1 MLPNLLPRN
10 PAIFSGYS
18 MSWPDFQQLAMALSP
33 PLAHYAALEP
43 QLDEEYVS
51 EFDVWRLRLPAEL
64 REETP
69 IPKAAYPH
77 PHLRPNW
84 KYAEGMGRNRIF
96 FDTRCVDAGEDSS
109 IEDHPGM
116 TIETDLDRNRRDKM
130 IELILERA
138 KFSVDKSRLQF
149 ETIKDY

>member
-1 MLPNLLPRN
+1 MLLSQLLRD

-18 MSWPDFQQLAMALSP
+18 MSWPDFQQLALALSP

-51 EFDVWRLRLPAEL
+51 EFDVWRLRLPVEL
-64 REETP
+64 RDETP
-69 IPKAAYPH
+69 IPKVIYA
-77 PHLRPNW
+77 PNW

-96 FDTRCVDAGEDSS
+96 FDTPCVDAGEDSSS

-116 TIETDLDRNRRDKM
+116 TTETDLDRNRRDKM
-130 IELILERA
+130 IELIQERA

-149 ETIKDY
+149 ETIKDFL

>member
-1 MLPNLLPRN
+1 MLLSQLLRD

-43 QLDEEYVS
+43 QPDEEYVS

-64 REETP
+64 RDETP
-69 IPKAAYPH
+69 IPKVIYA
-77 PHLRPNW
+77 PNW

-116 TIETDLDRNRRDKM
+116 TAETDLDRNRRDKM
-130 IELILERA
+130 IELIQERA
-138 KFSVDKSRLQF
+138 KFS
-149 ETIKDY
+149 TIKDFVRCQLHIHALC